1 MWNRVRS
8 FFSQRPSDQP
18 TSLLGLHA
26 AVRAAE
32 VAGESLAHVPTVNVS
47 GAAID
52 QSFLDRVLS
61 AEADAGIRP
70 GRAEHA
76 ALEAFTAVLESDLA
90 DRQLIPRLP
99 AMLPR
104 LMSTLRDPAS
114 TNRQLASL
122 IGRDMVS
129 VSEVLR
135 LANSP
140 FYRRSHETRSL
151 EQAVLVIG
159 REGLKQ
165 MVSNLL
171 VKPIFGAHQ
180 GRFSAAAGP
189 LLWEQSEKAAVVN
202 AALAKHDRA
211 DEFDAYLAGISS
223 NLGLLVGCR
232 VLDKLAT
239 PLPQPHSQAFREQWL
254 NISRQLS
261 ARVIRLWDF
270 PGAACDALDGLLTV
284 NSQLPADSVRL
295 YSAERFSRYHCL
307 HDGLLP
313 VVDAAVLR
321 PDPLATEHF
330 TLAMGVLARFE
341 QRRT

>member
-1 MWNRVRS
+1 MWKRVRS
-8 FFSQRPSDQP
+8 FFSPSPSGRQSYSADRSVELP
-18 TSLLGLHA
+18 AA
-26 AVRAAE
+26 AVSCEAF
-32 VAGESLAHVPTVNVS
+32 ESAPIDVD
-47 GAAID
+47 GDAID
-52 QSFLDRVLS
+52 QAFLSRVLGG
-61 AEADAGIRP
+61 EVDP
-70 GRAEHA
+70 GVRLGAFESA
-76 ALEAFTAVLESDLA
+76 ALDAFAALLESDLT

-114 TNRQLASL
+114 TNRELAAL

-140 FYRRSHETRSL
+140 YYRRSSETRSL

-159 REGLKQ
+159 RQGLKQ
-165 MVSNLL
+165 MVTNLL

-189 LLWEQSEKAAVVN
+189 LLWEQSEKAAMVN

-232 VLDKLAT
+232 VLDKLSVA
-239 PLPQPHSQAFREQWL
+239 LPQPHSPAFRERW
-254 NISRQLS
+254 ICIARQLT
-261 ARVIRLWDF
+261 AKVTRLWDF
-270 PGAACDALDGLLTV
+270 PDAACDALDGMLPV
-284 NSQLPADSVRL
+284 NSRLPADSQRL
-295 YSAERFSRYHCL
+295 YSAERFSRYYCL
-307 HDGLLP
+307 HDGQLP
-313 VVDAAVLR
+313 VVDATTLQ
-321 PDPLATEHF
+321 PDPVATERF
-330 TLAMGVLARFE
+330 TLAMGILARFE
-341 QRRT
+341 QRHA